1 MFKELTKN
9 VKYFRLHC
17 WFIQDDTPVSEMEMI
32 DTKLDHLT
40 DELYRLAENNGIYM
54 NSVLIGSS
62 VQTRV
67 EGPFNSVMY
76 YTLTPLPSSAPEAPY
91 REPRPKAKFHD
102 GDKIS
107 GM

>member
-9 VKYFRLHC
+9 VKYFQLHC
-17 WFIQDDTPVSEMEMI
+17 WFIQDDIPVSEMEMI
-32 DTKLDHLT
+32 DTKLDRLT
-40 DELYRLAENNGIYM
+40 DELYRFAENNGIYM

-76 YTLTPLPSSAPEAPY
+76 YTLTPMPSSAPEAPY